1 MKLIELA
8 HLAIGSP
15 PQVAVPGVSQVE
27 MRYFIEATGRVE
39 ARSKFVGERLVLDE
53 AIDAGRADALLI
65 EPHSIDVTTFQASD
79 LGSDQRGAVFEVLWP
94 LVAPDLELPALGRQ
108 RCAMRF

>member
-53 AIDAGRADALLI
+53 AIEAGRADTPLI
-65 EPHSIDVTTFQASD
+65 EPPSIDVTA
-79 LGSDQRGAVFEVLWP
+79 
-94 LVAPDLELPALGRQ
+94 LPASEFGSHQ
-108 RCAMRF
+108 RRAAFAALPAALRPNLHMRLM